1 MTFQHNDNLNDL
13 IQQAGRS
20 AGVNPNQLKQAVDS
34 GKLVQ
39 PAAGAADA
47 EYAAGQTV
55 NPPVYEGSITAPDI
69 RKPTGSA
76 GRKGGNILWRIW
88 PRN

>member
-34 GKLVQ
+34 GKLDDLLKKMRPQ
-39 PAAGAADA
+39 DA
-47 EYAAGQTV
+47 QRFQQILS
-55 NPPVYEGSITAPDI
+55 NPQLAQQMLNTPQAKRLI
-69 RKPTGSA
+69 RQFMKDQ
-76 GRKGGNILWRIW
+76 
-88 PRN
+88 